1 MKIKDYKFIDMK
13 EVFYSLSI
21 KERSYITWQE
31 ELIDNPQDYLF
42 QKILYINKIPIGFIC
57 VFSYDLKSKTTAT
70 ISIAIKP
77 EYRKRG
83 LAKRLLN
90 YAIKKLLLMGF
101 SRLIYTVDKDNLIS
115 QRLAKSM
122 NFSLLKTNKTNHSLV
137 FYCYLRKK

>member
-1 MKIKDYKFIDMK
+1 MEIKDYNFIDMK
-13 EVFYSLSI
+13 EIFNSLSI

-70 ISIAIKP
+70 INIAIKP
-77 EYRKRG
+77 EYRKKG

-90 YAIKKLLLMGF
+90 YAIKELLLIGF

-115 QRLAKSM
+115 QQLAESL
-122 NFSLLKTNKTNHSLV
+122 NFYLLNTKKNPNEV
-137 FYCYLRKK
+137 FYYYSLK